1 MQIQKN
7 QLARYA
13 LNTEIYNLPL
23 ILRKLFKSINAVT
36 IEDIKDVA
44 KYFLADNIRVL
55 VVGKGS
61 EVAPHWRN

>member
-23 ILRKLFKSINAVT
+23 ILRELFKSINAVT
-36 IEDIKDVA
+36 IEHIKM
-44 KYFLADNIRVL
+44 
-55 VVGKGS
+55 
-61 EVAPHWRN
+61 